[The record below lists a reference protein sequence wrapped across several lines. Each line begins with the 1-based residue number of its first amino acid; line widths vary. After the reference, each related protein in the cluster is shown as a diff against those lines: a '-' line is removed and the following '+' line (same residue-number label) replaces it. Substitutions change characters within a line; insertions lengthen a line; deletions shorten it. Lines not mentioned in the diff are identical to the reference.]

1 MLMLKISRAY
11 LDACGYVDGVFEEL
25 LIKPTD
31 ATGSALHHVIHAPNG
46 VGKTTILAL
55 LFSIFEP
62 DRRKFLRTE
71 INRQHRIEHYFM
83 PGRLGVVALE
93 LIKPGVNNKPVR
105 HVIGQVFWLTPA
117 SKGDDGEPGHR
128 RFFALQADADTS
140 LDTLPFRG
148 LSGDTPLRSLDDFT
162 RWARDMR
169 SKPTFFSTDSLT
181 AWRKHLT
188 SELGV
193 ELKVIEVQRR
203 FCGTEGGIGAAFL
216 DFKSEQQFLEK
227 IFAFMIPADAAD
239 SVVQALE
246 TGLAKIRGL
255 PQRKD
260 QLKVLTQLADGFT
273 PFISAAGALETA
285 EAERADDFKRLGRLF
300 SRFKIDQTKL
310 EVEWEIVGGEL
321 AIKGQGVEDA
331 RARERKLQGEVLFLE
346 RAAADRRFSDAKA
359 AVERAKDSS
368 AAAGR
373 KLQSARATDIGRKLS
388 SAQGQREA
396 FEAELDRIDRD
407 LAPDRALLARAGANL
422 HALLDQLAAEAE
434 RDADIYEQRSR
445 DANQLAEAH
454 AEEDRAASGRA
465 QELKAEVERL
475 AARVAE
481 HDRERKELE
490 RQGAIRAAE
499 SPAAAVA
506 RIDSELKVQGDAVAD
521 TELQDEQ
528 REKEARDLEGVRT
541 AALADSRR
549 CAEEAVRLAKLGE
562 AGRSLEQAILGSAAL
577 AAILAGESKDPYR
590 PDLPERARAARA
602 LSEEMHRKL
611 ATERE
616 AIAGELSFL
625 DAEGVSSVP
634 ADVALVARALKEAGI
649 SDAQPAEHYLAQFK
663 PDADE
668 ALALL
673 RDDPACFGGVFVAR
687 LDRKRLST
695 LASDSR
701 LKLKGPVVVS
711 EATLQTTATSAT
723 ETGIVFGPFSAARV
737 NKQAAAEE
745 KSRLADALSAKEAEL
760 VSCVAQIEAIGT
772 LVDQL
777 RELHKNY
784 RDDRPDDI
792 LRRCEQFKSDKER
805 ADQQVKD
812 AIARQKAIAQERAQF
827 RDRLHELAD
836 VISRLKMAKQA
847 VDQFK
852 RRYVDISEMS
862 ARIPV
867 ATAEQQQEQDA
878 ALKSRAAAVKA
889 RAAATD
895 YGGRA
900 VALRADANARRS
912 DKAHYP
918 ETDGAAAD
926 RMGTFDDLRSQY
938 KTAEHALA
946 SKRDAQQ
953 ATVSL
958 QLSAVKESIFKL
970 EQEYAQ
976 ASQGLEPADLEPFS
990 AVADLA
996 RAIKEA
1002 DQNEQECRAAVV
1014 QVDAALTSAQS
1025 ALGPVSGKIERAEKK
1040 SGLKPIPVP
1049 EFAQAPAETCANE
1062 AALREQQGEALE
1074 IEIRNMEREHS
1085 GLRTRHADIKGK
1097 LSGIQALAKRAEG
1110 HLPEASREELP
1121 DLSLNHDELE
1131 PALDQVISR
1140 IGEARATISRL
1151 DDEAEA
1157 CFEQI
1162 RQLIEG
1168 ESFRRLEPQVA
1179 DHLRRYSH
1187 RSAGTER
1194 ETLQARIIERI
1205 GIVRSEIENQM
1216 RDQNACLE
1224 QLRLHVIHADDLL
1237 LRAARCS
1244 KIPDHIAFYGGERIL
1259 KIKRRLRDVP
1269 VEMVRNQL
1277 SIWLDEQVQTGRV
1290 PSDGAVLAA
1299 ELLNRVHAGRA
1310 LEIEILKPKRDAI
1323 QPYMRVDRMGLSGG
1337 EGVTVAM
1344 MLYTVIQKLAMDER
1358 TDGKNAASGGFLM
1371 LDNTYGMSN
1380 MMEHIVLQKTM
1391 ADLLDIQLFVTTC
1404 SEDKHVLN
1412 MFPAITRLVQGER
1425 VLLDGQ
1431 PKYIRVR
1438 SGDYL
1443 LKGGERAA

>member
-1 MLMLKISRAY
+1 MLKISRAY

-31 ATGSALHHVIHAPNG
+31 ATGSALHHIIHAPNG

-71 INRQHRIEHYFM
+71 INRQHKIEHYFM

-93 LIKPGVNNKPVR
+93 LIKPGVNDKPVR

-117 SKGDDGEPGHR
+117 KGDDGEPGHR
-128 RFFALQADADTS
+128 RFFAFQVDADTA

-148 LSGDTPLRSLDDFT
+148 LSGEPRLRSLDDFT
-162 RWARDMR
+162 RWAREMR
-169 SKPTFFSTDSLT
+169 SKPTFFATDSLT

-193 ELKVIEVQRR
+193 ELKVVEVQRR
-203 FCGTEGGIGAAFL
+203 FCAAEGGIGAAFL

-227 IFAFMIPADAAD
+227 IFSFMIPEDAAD

-246 TGLAKIRGL
+246 TGMAKIRGL

-260 QLKVLTQLADGFT
+260 QLKVLTQLADNFT
-273 PFISAAGALETA
+273 AFFSAAAALETA
-285 EAERADDFKRLGRLF
+285 EAERSEDFKRLGRLF
-300 SRFKIDQTKL
+300 ARFKVDQMKL
-310 EVEWEIVGGEL
+310 EAERDIVGAEMTIKDQGL
-321 AIKGQGVEDA
+321 ADA
-331 RARERKLQGEVLFLE
+331 RARERTLHGEVLFLE
-346 RAAADRRFSDAKA
+346 KAAADRRFSDAKA
-359 AVERAKDSS
+359 AVERANASLAASS
-368 AAAGR
+368 R
-373 KLQSARATDIGRKLS
+373 RLQSARASDIDRNLS
-388 SAQGQREA
+388 SAQGQRQA
-396 FEAELDRIDRD
+396 FETELDRIDRD

-422 HALLDQLAAEAE
+422 HSLLDQLATEAE
-434 RDADIYEQRSR
+434 RDADIYEQQAQE
-445 DANQLAEAH
+445 ANQLAESYDEA
-454 AEEDRAASGRA
+454 DREATGRA
-465 QELKAEVERL
+465 QDLKAEVERL

-490 RQGAIRAAE
+490 RLGSVFASE
-499 SPAAAVA
+499 SPAAALM
-506 RIDSELKVQGDAVAD
+506 RIDSELKVQGDAAAD
-521 TELQDEQ
+521 IELQDEQ
-528 REKEARDLEGVRT
+528 REKESRDLEGFRT

-549 CAEEAVRLAKLGE
+549 CAEEAARLLKLGE
-562 AGRSLEQAILGSAAL
+562 AGRTLEQAVLGSEAF

-590 PDLPERARAARA
+590 IDLQERARAARSV
-602 LSEEMHRKL
+602 SEEIRRKL

-634 ADVALVARALKEAGI
+634 ADVAVVARALKEAGI
-649 SDAQPAEHYLAQFK
+649 GDAQPAEHYLAQFK

-668 ALALL
+668 ALTLL
-673 RDDPACFGGVFVAR
+673 RNDPARFGGVFVAR

-695 LASDSR
+695 IAQSSR

-711 EATLQTTATSAT
+711 EATLQATETPLT

-737 NKQAAAEE
+737 NRQAAAEE
-745 KSRLADALSAKEAEL
+745 KTRLADALSAKEAEL
-760 VSCVAQIEAIGT
+760 AACVAQIETIAT
-772 LVDQL
+772 LIDHL

-784 RDDRPDDI
+784 RDDRPDDM
-792 LRRCEQFKSDKER
+792 LRRCGVFRSDKER

-812 AIARQKAIAQERAQF
+812 AIARQKTITQERAQF
-827 RDRLHELAD
+827 RSRLHMFFDA
-836 VISRLKMAKQA
+836 ISRLKVAKQT
-847 VDQFK
+847 VDQFS
-852 RRYVDISEMS
+852 RRYADIADMS
-862 ARIPV
+862 ARIPL
-867 ATAEQQQEQDA
+867 AAAEQQQQQGV
-878 ALKSRAAAVKA
+878 ALKARAAAAKA

-895 YGGRA
+895 HRSNT
-900 VALRADANARRS
+900 VALRANANARRS

-926 RMGTFDDLRSQY
+926 RTGTLEDLRSQY

-953 ATVSL
+953 ATVTL
-958 QLSAVKESIFKL
+958 QLTAVKDRIFKL
-970 EQEYAQ
+970 DQEYTE
-976 ASQGLEPADLEPFS
+976 ASRGLTHADKEPF
-990 AVADLA
+990 ATVADLA

-1002 DQNEQECRAAVV
+1002 EQSEQACRVAVAQADAAV
-1014 QVDAALTSAQS
+1014 TSAQS
-1025 ALGPVSGKIERAEKK
+1025 ALGPISGKIERAEKK
-1040 SGLKPIPVP
+1040 SGLRPIPLP
-1049 EFAQAPAETCANE
+1049 EFAQAPAELCASE
-1062 AALREQQGEALE
+1062 AARREQQAEALE
-1074 IEIRNMEREHS
+1074 IEIRTMEREHGS
-1085 GLRTRHADIKGK
+1085 LRVRHNDIKDRLNGVQ
-1097 LSGIQALAKRAEG
+1097 SLAKRANG
-1110 HLPEASREELP
+1110 HLPETSRDELP
-1121 DLSLNHDELE
+1121 DLSLEHDELE
-1131 PALDQVISR
+1131 PALDKVIDR

-1151 DDEAEA
+1151 DKEAEG
-1157 CFEQI
+1157 CFEQV
-1162 RQLIEG
+1162 RQLIET

-1187 RSAGTER
+1187 RSAGAER
-1194 ETLQARIIERI
+1194 ETLQARVTERI

-1244 KIPDHIAFYGGERIL
+1244 KIPDHIVFYGGERIL

-1269 VEMVRNQL
+1269 VEIVRNQL
-1277 SIWLDEQVQTGRV
+1277 SIWLDEQVMTGRV

-1358 TDGKNAASGGFLM
+1358 ADGKNAASGGFLM

-1412 MFPAITRLVQGER
+1412 LFPTITRLVQGER
-1425 VLLDGQ
+1425 VLVDGQ

-1438 SGDYL
+1438 FGDYL
-1443 LKGGERAA
+1443 LKGNERAA